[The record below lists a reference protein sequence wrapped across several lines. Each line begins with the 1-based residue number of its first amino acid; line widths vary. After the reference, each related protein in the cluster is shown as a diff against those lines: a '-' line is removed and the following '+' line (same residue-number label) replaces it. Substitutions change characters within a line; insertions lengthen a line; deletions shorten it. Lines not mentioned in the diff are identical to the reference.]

1 VEVAYSAQSIVRLQL
16 NQNQETQVFP
26 PLLTFSLEHSILDI
40 ENNINVRRKAYMQD
54 INALLETAL
63 KEAKNLKPGESFLV
77 KDLFK
82 GYLWN
87 RIPRG
92 DRLLLGSLFL
102 SHVSANDCQISV
114 SNKGASGQQR
124 YQKK

>member
-1 VEVAYSAQSIVRLQL
+1 
-16 NQNQETQVFP
+16 
-26 PLLTFSLEHSILDI
+26 LTFSLEHSILDI
-40 ENNINVRRKAYMQD
+40 ENNIDVRRKAYMQD

-63 KEAKNLKPGESFLV
+63 KEAKNLKAGESFLV

-102 SHVSANDCQISV
+102 SYVNANDCQISV

>member
-1 VEVAYSAQSIVRLQL
+1 
-16 NQNQETQVFP
+16 
-26 PLLTFSLEHSILDI
+26 LTFSLEPLILDI
-40 ENNINVRRKAYMQD
+40 ENNITIRRKACMQD

-63 KEAKNLKPGESFLV
+63 KEAKNLKAGESFLV

-102 SHVSANDCQISV
+102 SYVSMHDCQITV

-124 YQKK
+124 YQKD

>member
-1 VEVAYSAQSIVRLQL
+1 MNDVDTLLKSAVS
-16 NQNQETQVFP
+16 ET
-26 PLLTFSLEHSILDI
+26 
-40 ENNINVRRKAYMQD
+40 
-54 INALLETAL
+54 
-63 KEAKNLKPGESFLV
+63 KNLKEGEGFLV

-102 SHVSANDCQISV
+102 SYVGSHDCHIGV
-114 SNKGASGQQR
+114 ADKGVSGQQR
-124 YQKK
+124 YIRKG

>member
-1 VEVAYSAQSIVRLQL
+1 MRKTFFSVRIIVMQCA
-16 NQNQETQVFP
+16 
-26 PLLTFSLEHSILDI
+26 LLTFSLEHSILDI

-87 RIPRG
+87 RIPRVTVFCL
-92 DRLLLGSLFL
+92 DLYS
-102 SHVSANDCQISV
+102 
-114 SNKGASGQQR
+114 
-124 YQKK
+124 